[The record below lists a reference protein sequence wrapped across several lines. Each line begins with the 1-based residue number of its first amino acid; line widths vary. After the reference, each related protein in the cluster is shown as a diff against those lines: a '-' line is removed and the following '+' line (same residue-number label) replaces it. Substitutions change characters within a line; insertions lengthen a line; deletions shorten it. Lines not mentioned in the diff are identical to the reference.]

1 MELADGQLLPRNSRG
16 GKSTFPDSFP
26 VCLQCG
32 VIRVSF
38 LLPPSSLFIYTAAYA
53 SAIYLRI
60 STMALPFPDSP
71 FYRGA
76 EAPCRFEA
84 ELYDCIVHGEIPK
97 AIDGSFYRVM
107 PDAQYAPKF
116 SGQFSC
122 TMSLMYRRCVYQRRR
137 TS

>member
-1 MELADGQLLPRNSRG
+1 
-16 GKSTFPDSFP
+16 
-26 VCLQCG
+26 
-32 VIRVSF
+32 
-38 LLPPSSLFIYTAAYA
+38 
-53 SAIYLRI
+53 
-60 STMALPFPDSP
+60 MALPFPDSP

-116 SGQFSC
+116 SG
-122 TMSLMYRRCVYQRRR
+122 LYPWLRC
-137 TS
+137 